1 MLLKVEAK
9 LFYCVA
15 LNLVLVQ
22 LYNWAG
28 GGYIPLTTR
37 LKGKKKNNRKRDEM
51 GRDKTFALLEYSVL
65 VLPSKKRGHNMVV
78 FRFNRRW

>member
-22 LYNWAG
+22 LYNLVG

-37 LKGKKKNNRKRDEM
+37 LKGKKKNRKRDGE
-51 GRDKTFALLEYSVL
+51 R
-65 VLPSKKRGHNMVV
+65 
-78 FRFNRRW
+78 

>member
-1 MLLKVEAK
+1 
-9 LFYCVA
+9 
-15 LNLVLVQ
+15 
-22 LYNWAG
+22 
-28 GGYIPLTTR
+28 
-37 LKGKKKNNRKRDEM
+37 M